1 MEKEFVTYELA
12 LRLKLLGYNKPCFGY
27 YLENGFWTPASYSEK
42 GTFYPSNSDLMDEW
56 VSSPTWQSAFK
67 WFRDIYE
74 IDGFVQ
80 VEPLNEKYG
89 FVVYNRKIQNYT
101 ESNRK
106 MTIEE
111 AELACLEKLCEIVE
125 QQVK

>member
-12 LRLKLLGYNKPCFGY
+12 LRLKLLGFNEPCFAFHSKIYG
-27 YLENGFWTPASYSEK
+27 LLHTSPTQKVNEISGEVLA
-42 GTFYPSNSDLMDEW
+42 
-56 VSSPTWQSAFK
+56 PTWQSAFK
-67 WFRDIYE
+67 WFRDTYE

-111 AELACLEKLCEIVE
+111 AELTCLEKLCEIVE